1 MNIKYIVP
9 VGSKITRKFYCP
21 VLKKQ
26 VALTSDFTEDKI
38 VFNANELKTVDSGY
52 NFSYFRFTVSA
63 TNYEGQPIIKKFDV
77 DYSVS
82 AEYIEIDKQME
93 VAWKKWVK
101 NKEKKRLSIIKKSM
115 NL

>member
-26 VALTSDFTEDKI
+26 VALTTDFTEDKI
-38 VFNANELKTVDSGY
+38 VFNANELKTVDSGH

-82 AEYIEIDKQME
+82 AKYIEIDKQME
-93 VAWKKWVK
+93 VVC
-101 NKEKKRLSIIKKSM
+101 
-115 NL
+115 

>member
-26 VALTSDFTEDKI
+26 VALTTDFTEDKI

>member
-1 MNIKYIVP
+1 MIIKYIVP

-26 VALTSDFTEDKI
+26 VALTTDFTEDEI
-38 VFNANELKTVDSGY
+38 VFNSNELKTVDSGH
-52 NFSYFRFTVSA
+52 NFSYFRFTVSN

-93 VAWKKWVK
+93 VAC
-101 NKEKKRLSIIKKSM
+101 
-115 NL
+115 

>member
-26 VALTSDFTEDKI
+26 VALTTDFTEDKI
-38 VFNANELKTVDSGY
+38 GFNANELKTVDSGH
-52 NFSYFRFTVSA
+52 NFSYFRFTVGA

-93 VAWKKWVK
+93 VA
-101 NKEKKRLSIIKKSM
+101 
-115 NL
+115 

>member
-93 VAWKKWVK
+93 VVC
-101 NKEKKRLSIIKKSM
+101 
-115 NL
+115 

>member
-26 VALTSDFTEDKI
+26 VALTTDFTEDKI
-38 VFNANELKTVDSGY
+38 VFNANELKTVDSGH
-52 NFSYFRFTVSA
+52 NFSYFRFTVGA

-82 AEYIEIDKQME
+82 AEYIEIDKQSE
-93 VAWKKWVK
+93 VA
-101 NKEKKRLSIIKKSM
+101 
-115 NL
+115 